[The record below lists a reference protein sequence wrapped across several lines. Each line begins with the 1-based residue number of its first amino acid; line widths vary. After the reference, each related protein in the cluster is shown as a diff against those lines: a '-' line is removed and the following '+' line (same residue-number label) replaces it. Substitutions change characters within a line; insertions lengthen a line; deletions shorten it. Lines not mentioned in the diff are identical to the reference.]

1 MGIHAMS
8 SLANSSPAPRLQPHA
23 DALAV
28 RPLTPVIGAEI
39 LDVDLSRG
47 VDDALFAAIHDVF
60 LQWQVI
66 FFRGQTLTTEQHRDL
81 ALRFGTPAYSKK
93 LKMYDGY
100 EDVSLL
106 ENDGS
111 KKAIGA
117 LWHTD
122 NTDWRCPPL
131 GSLLYAEI
139 VPSVGGDTMW
149 ASMYAAYD
157 ALSESMKSYLAGL
170 TALHDNSLVRKLY
183 AADGTLR
190 DEGVVVDKAVVHPVI
205 RTHPVTGRKAIFVNS
220 GYTQSI
226 IGVPEVESRAILQ
239 SLFEHLAR
247 PEFQC
252 RFRWEPGSLAI
263 WDNRCT
269 QHYALDDYSELRRMR
284 RVQIDGDAP
293 F

>member
-1 MGIHAMS
+1 MSILAASSIVTPDAIAQIH
-8 SLANSSPAPRLQPHA
+8 
-23 DALAV
+23 V
-28 RPLTPVIGAEI
+28 RPLTPGIGAEI

-47 VDDALFAAIHDVF
+47 IDDALFEAIHAVF
-60 LQWQVI
+60 LKYQVI
-66 FFRGQTLTTEQHRDL
+66 FFRDQELSTAQHRDL
-81 ALRFGTPAYSKK
+81 ALRFGKPALSKK
-93 LKMYDGY
+93 LKTYDGY

-117 LWHTD
+117 LWHAD
-122 NTDWRCPPL
+122 NTDYECPPL

-157 ALSESMKSYLAGL
+157 ALSDSMKTYLAGVS
-170 TALHDNSLVRKLY
+170 ALHDNSLVRKLY
-183 AADGTLR
+183 AADQSLR
-190 DEGVVVDKAVVHPVI
+190 REGVVVEKAVRHPVI
-205 RTHPVTGRKAIFVNS
+205 RTHPVTGRKLIFVNS
-220 GYTQSI
+220 GYTQAI
-226 IGVPEVESRAILQ
+226 ADVPEVESRSILQ
-239 SLFEHLAR
+239 ALFEHIGK
-247 PEFQC
+247 PEFQV
-252 RFRWEPGSLAI
+252 RFRWERGSMAI

-293 F
+293 Y

>member
-1 MGIHAMS
+1 MGIHATT
-8 SLANSSPAPRLQPHA
+8 SLALRPQTR
-23 DALAV
+23 ALAI

-47 VDDALFAAIHDVF
+47 VDDALFAAIEETF
-60 LQWQVI
+60 LTWQVI
-66 FFRGQTLTTEQHRDL
+66 FFRDQKLSTEQHRDL

-117 LWHTD
+117 LWHAD
-122 NTDWRCPPL
+122 NTDYERPPL

-157 ALSESMKSYLAGL
+157 GLSEAMKSYLSGL
-170 TALHDNSLVRKLY
+170 KAMHDNSLVRKLY

-190 DEGVVVDKAVVHPVI
+190 NEGVVVDKAVMHPVI
-205 RTHPVTGRKAIFVNS
+205 RTHPVTGRKLIFVNS

-226 IGVPEVESRAILQ
+226 VGVPEVESRSILQ
-239 SLFEHLAR
+239 GLFEHLGR

-252 RFRWEPGSLAI
+252 RFRWEAGSLAI